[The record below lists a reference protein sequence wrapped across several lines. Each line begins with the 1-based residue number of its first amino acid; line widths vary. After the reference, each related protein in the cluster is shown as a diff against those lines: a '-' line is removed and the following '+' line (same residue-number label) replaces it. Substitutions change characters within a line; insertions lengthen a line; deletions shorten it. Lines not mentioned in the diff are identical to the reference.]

1 MIIIA
6 LLTLTFLHIKHWYVD
21 FVDQDQREIAHK
33 GIYGHWLGIRHSAK
47 HGIGTAIAVALTLG
61 PEMWL
66 VSVLLGMFDSVI
78 HYHIDW
84 AKMHWGNQDLS
95 QASFWA
101 HLGLDQMAH
110 YLTYVGIVAIIV
122 L

>member
-21 FVDQDQREIAHK
+21 FVDQDQRELAHK
-33 GIYGHWLGIRHSAK
+33 GNYGHWLGIRHSAK

-66 VSVLLGMFDSVI
+66 VSVMLGIVDSVV
-78 HYHIDW
+78 HYHVDW
-84 AKMHWGNQDLS
+84 AKMHWGSQDLNH
-95 QASFWA
+95 ASFWA

-110 YLTYVGIVAIIV
+110 HLTYVGIVAIIA